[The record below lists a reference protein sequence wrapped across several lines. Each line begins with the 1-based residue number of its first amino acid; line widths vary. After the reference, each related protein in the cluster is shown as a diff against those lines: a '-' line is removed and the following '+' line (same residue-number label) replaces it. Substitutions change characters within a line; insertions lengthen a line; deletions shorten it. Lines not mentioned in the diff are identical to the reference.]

1 MHEFALAQDIIAT
14 IGRSVTEDLEKLR
27 VIRLEVGHFSGVVVD
42 SLEFGLN
49 VCLEDK
55 GLKDVTISIQTV
67 PAVALCEC
75 GNEYTVV
82 DILETCPNCHSLNRK
97 ITSGADV
104 MIKSV
109 EVEDEADD

>member
-14 IGRSVTEDLEKLR
+14 IGRNVAEDMSKLR

-49 VCLEDK
+49 VSLEDK
-55 GLKDVTISIQTV
+55 GFNNVRIDIETV
-67 PAVALCEC
+67 PATAVCEC
-75 GNEYTVV
+75 GKEYSIE
-82 DILETCPNCHSLNRK
+82 DILEPCPDCRSINRK
-97 ITSGADV
+97 ITAGADV

-109 EVEDEADD
+109 EVED

>member
-27 VIRLEVGHFSGVVVD
+27 VIRIEAGHFSGVVVD

-49 VCLEDK
+49 VSLEDK
-55 GLKDVTISIQTV
+55 GLKDVMVEITTV
-67 PAVALCEC
+67 SATARCEC
-75 GNEYTVV
+75 GNEYTIE
-82 DILETCPNCHSLNRK
+82 DILETCPVCRSFNRK

-109 EVEDEADD
+109 EVED